1 MVPLQLFLELFSID
15 YPELQATLAK
25 TFGPKVFQ
33 SVWTLELEHHVLLS
47 FFPFMLPA
55 ALQVSSLT
63 QVSQLAWALWEGLIS
78 FISFF
83 QLVRRAILQGSFLT
97 QVSQLAWA
105 LWEGLISFIS
115 FFPLVRRAILQESSL
130 RHHLLMQEV
139 WTQSHL
145 LLQTKREMTY
155 QGHLLHLL
163 AMLECRTRHPR
174 KAHLLSSK
182 GSVEQGALLGCLML
196 VRLWPPQL

>member
-63 QVSQLAWALWEGLIS
+63 QVSQLAWS
-78 FISFF
+78 
-83 QLVRRAILQGSFLT
+83 
-97 QVSQLAWA
+97 

-182 GSVEQGALLGCLML
+182 GSVEQGALLGCLMR